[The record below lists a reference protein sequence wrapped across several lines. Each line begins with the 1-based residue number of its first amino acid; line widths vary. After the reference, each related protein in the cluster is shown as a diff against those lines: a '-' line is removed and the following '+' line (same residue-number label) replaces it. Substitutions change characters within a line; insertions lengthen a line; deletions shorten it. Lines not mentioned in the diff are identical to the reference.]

1 MIQHDYRT
9 SRTEMPNSATK
20 MEVHLTGRTEEQFA
34 MPPTNDS
41 HSTEL
46 HFVLLAIATVIV
58 TVITLTAALLR
69 LADNLGPQIGDII
82 AFPVANTPS
91 TSTTVLMVDRVRAS
105 SRRPCTLDVPVM
117 QRFGGSLMIEAMQ
130 FKPDLRFQVHW
141 AGSRTSDGQQ
151 DCGGS
156 ADLLLN
162 HYQITTL
169 VFAAGGTGVKFD
181 KH

>member
-1 MIQHDYRT
+1 
-9 SRTEMPNSATK
+9 MPNSAAK
-20 MEVHLTGRTEEQFA
+20 VEVYLTGRAEEPFA
-34 MPPTNDS
+34 MTPSNDS
-41 HSTEL
+41 NSTEL

-58 TVITLTAALLR
+58 AATALTAGLLR

-82 AFPVANTPS
+82 AFPVAGTPS
-91 TSTTVLMVDRVRAS
+91 TSATVLMVDPIGAS
-105 SRRPCTLDVPVM
+105 SRRRCALDVPVM
-117 QRFGGSLMIEAMQ
+117 QRSGGSLFIEAMQ
-130 FKPDLRFQVHW
+130 FKPDRRFQVHW
-141 AGSRTSDGQQ
+141 AGSRTSDGQE

>member
-1 MIQHDYRT
+1 MNHQDCRT
-9 SRTEMPNSATK
+9 SRTEMPNSAAK
-20 MEVHLTGRTEEQFA
+20 VEVYLTGRAEEPFA
-34 MPPTNDS
+34 MTPSNDS
-41 HSTEL
+41 NSTEL

-58 TVITLTAALLR
+58 AATALTAGLLR

-82 AFPVANTPS
+82 AFPVAGTPS
-91 TSTTVLMVDRVRAS
+91 TSATVLMVDPIGAS
-105 SRRPCTLDVPVM
+105 SRRRCALDVPVM
-117 QRFGGSLMIEAMQ
+117 QRSGGSLLIEAMQ
-130 FKPDLRFQVHW
+130 FKPDRRFQVHW
-141 AGSRTSDGQQ
+141 AGLRTSVGQD